1 MQESKVCSK
10 CHQFKMANE
19 FSRNAIAKDGLRPDC
34 KSCNK
39 VYRNNRKLPLM
50 TTKEHESWLKR
61 TIKWILS

>member
-1 MQESKVCSK
+1 MESKICSK
-10 CHQFKMANE
+10 CKEFKLSNE

-39 VYRNNRKLPLM
+39 VYRDNRKLSLM
-50 TTKEHESWLKR
+50 TTEEHISWFKR